1 MWIYCNTNENLAD
14 TIIRFRHHDLTSNS
28 LWYEGTFFLYHINE
42 KTLSTKENLEIETG
56 NQSQITE
63 FSGEIVNK
71 STTLVSIS
79 NEVFRIGNIV
89 NIEYFCDLIELFR
102 LSA

>member
-1 MWIYCNTNENLAD
+1 MVRGN
-14 TIIRFRHHDLTSNS
+14 
-28 LWYEGTFFLYHINE
+28 FLFITYKRKNFKYKRKSRNRNI
-42 KTLSTKENLEIETG
+42 G

-79 NEVFRIGNIV
+79 KEVFRIGNTV
-89 NIEYFCDLIELFR
+89 NIEYFCDLIKLFR
-102 LSA
+102 LSASVIRFFTDLKVH